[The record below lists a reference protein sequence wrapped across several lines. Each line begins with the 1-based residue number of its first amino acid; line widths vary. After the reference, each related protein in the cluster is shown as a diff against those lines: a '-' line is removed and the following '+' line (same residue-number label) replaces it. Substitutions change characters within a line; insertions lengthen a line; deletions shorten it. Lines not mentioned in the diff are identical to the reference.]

1 MFHSATRILPRYYRM
16 NRHSSS
22 GNGRLQAKNGDRCRK
37 AGIPIADVPWEEIK
51 GGKGRRRKL
60 ISGVLYRREAGDDLF
75 ENTWSKITFDLY
87 PQMTAYANKQL
98 HEIRNCHYISF
109 INVKKSLWYSDRYY
123 DIHYDRHRILYDYST
138 VDSAYCKFWI
148 SAFSVDRFARAIS
161 FAISNSWKSMGIRFF
176 IVFIVFLCCTHSTY
190 IWRIFSSAK

>member
-1 MFHSATRILPRYYRM
+1 M

-75 ENTWSKITFDLY
+75 ENT
-87 PQMTAYANKQL
+87 
-98 HEIRNCHYISF
+98 
-109 INVKKSLWYSDRYY
+109 
-123 DIHYDRHRILYDYST
+123 
-138 VDSAYCKFWI
+138 
-148 SAFSVDRFARAIS
+148 
-161 FAISNSWKSMGIRFF
+161 
-176 IVFIVFLCCTHSTY
+176 
-190 IWRIFSSAK
+190 